1 MSDFDG
7 EIPSQCDSSNLLES
21 LDLCRSIVRDSS
33 GSKVSI
39 RLQMAGFQ
47 VVADC
52 DLQGQRITDF
62 LNQKLSDYIECT
74 DARLFRA
81 GRLVESFKHLKVRKP
96 EIIVAGIVGDSH
108 EAPEKR
114 IGNRRSLKQ
123 FEAVLAVDRWIIK
136 GLLHLTMQQTVE
148 EFLHSNRDFFPMA
161 QATIADAESAGQ
173 PMRAEVAIINR
184 TRVSLMEITE
194 IEQSKSAPLFP
205 VSAVTSGD
213 FPIATT

>member
-1 MSDFDG
+1 MTDPSEG
-7 EIPSQCDSSNLLES
+7 IPSDCDSANLIES
-21 LDLCRSIVRDSS
+21 LDLCRTIVRNSR
-33 GSKVSI
+33 GTKVPV

-74 DARLFRA
+74 DAKLFRA
-81 GRLVESFKHLKVRKP
+81 GQLVECFANLKVRKP
-96 EIIVAGIVGDSH
+96 EILIAGIVGHCH

-123 FEAVLAVDRWIIK
+123 FHAVLAVDRWIVK
-136 GLLHLTMQQTVE
+136 GHLHLTSQKDVQ
-148 EFLHSNRDFFPMA
+148 EFLHSNRDFFPVA
-161 QATIADAESAGQ
+161 QASIDDVETAGHQ
-173 PMRAEVAIINR
+173 AQVEVAIVNR

-194 IEQSKSAPLFP
+194 IKTTNSASLL
-205 VSAVTSGD
+205 TMESGTPND
-213 FPIATT
+213 FPIAFH